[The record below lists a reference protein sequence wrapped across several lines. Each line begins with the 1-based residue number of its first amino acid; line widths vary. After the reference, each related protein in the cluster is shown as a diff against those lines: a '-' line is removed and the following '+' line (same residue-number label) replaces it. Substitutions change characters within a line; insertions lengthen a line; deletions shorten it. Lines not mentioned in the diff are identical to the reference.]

1 MLDFALHVYIKRDP
15 IANELAIE
23 VPSQLG
29 NFVIDSKTRS
39 VPMAKGFSLNI
50 ARQECDLRRFDAM
63 ESLSE
68 QLNSI
73 FGEDKYQV
81 ARAVGDLELAVQ
93 SRRQG
98 MELAPLLMTL
108 LLICLGM
115 ESLVAGRFYSMPQ
128 REGASTRSWNLFG
141 SGTITLLGLGLGLLA
156 CIGPL
161 RVFYSLLFS
170 GTETSGWLVHL
181 SELTVGIVVLSVA
194 LIFAYRFWAKE
205 WPQLMERSWK

>member
-1 MLDFALHVYIKRDP
+1 
-15 IANELAIE
+15 
-23 VPSQLG
+23 
-29 NFVIDSKTRS
+29 
-39 VPMAKGFSLNI
+39 
-50 ARQECDLRRFDAM
+50 
-63 ESLSE
+63 
-68 QLNSI
+68 
-73 FGEDKYQV
+73 
-81 ARAVGDLELAVQ
+81 
-93 SRRQG
+93 
-98 MELAPLLMTL
+98 
-108 LLICLGM
+108 
-115 ESLVAGRFYSMPQ
+115 MPQ

>member
-1 MLDFALHVYIKRDP
+1 
-15 IANELAIE
+15 
-23 VPSQLG
+23 
-29 NFVIDSKTRS
+29 
-39 VPMAKGFSLNI
+39 MAKGFSLNI
-50 ARQECDLRRFDAM
+50 ARRECDLRRFDAL
-63 ESLSE
+63 ESLSG

-73 FGEDKYQV
+73 FGEDNYQV

-98 MELAPLLMTL
+98 VELAPLLMTL

-115 ESLVAGRFYSMPQ
+115 ESLVAGRFYSTPQ
-128 REGASTRSWNLFG
+128 RGGASTRSWNLFG
-141 SGTITLLGLGLGLLA
+141 SGMITLLGLGLGLLA

-170 GTETSGWLVHL
+170 GNETSGLLVPL

-194 LIFAYRFWAKE
+194 LIFAYRFWVKE
-205 WPQLMERSWK
+205 WPQLMQRSWK